1 MTILEQNKTFTLAID
16 NIKHGEWWLEL
27 IDRKSG
33 NVKILVA
40 PNKDKFGGVKLS
52 HAIRWMDNQE
62 WVPMYKKGIM

>member
-1 MTILEQNKTFTLAID
+1 MTILEQNDTFTLALD

-27 IDRKSG
+27 IDRASG

-40 PNKDKFGGVKLS
+40 PNKDKFNGVKLS

-62 WVPMYKKGIM
+62 WVPMYKKGVM